1 MSTDGSNSVL
11 RGKGCMM
18 MASLWSLLAC
28 SLVKRNVSNSGF
40 VASDASDS
48 SSLSSLGWSW
58 SLVVSWSLGSSLVL
72 GVSWSLVLGWSWSCR
87 SF

>member
-40 VASDASDS
+40 VASEASDS
-48 SSLSSLGWSW
+48 SSSSLLVLGW
-58 SLVVSWSLGSSLVL
+58 SWSLGSSLVL
-72 GVSWSLVLGWSWSCR
+72 GVSWSLVLGVSWSWSCR

>member
-1 MSTDGSNSVL
+1 
-11 RGKGCMM
+11 MM

-40 VASDASDS
+40 VASEASDS
-48 SSLSSLGWSW
+48 SSSSLVV
-58 SLVVSWSLGSSLVL
+58 LVVSWSLL
-72 GVSWSLVLGWSWSCR
+72 GVSWSLGWSWSCR